1 MQNVFFILW
10 SLHDLILIGIIILKV
25 FKDWKSSY
33 SFLRTD
39 DTTELMEEAA
49 RVALCSSQPNGVDS
63 TQALLKTFAWVEPP
77 EENTFCMV
85 PSVPPHH
92 NRERQLGSKVHEN
105 GQPAIE
111 IIPGMWLNCCSFF
124 IIMYLFFLLA
134 TLKLN
139 CTAYATHFLYSL
151 QHH

>member
-1 MQNVFFILW
+1 
-10 SLHDLILIGIIILKV
+10 
-25 FKDWKSSY
+25 
-33 SFLRTD
+33 
-39 DTTELMEEAA
+39 MEEAA

-77 EENTFCMV
+77 EENTFCTV

-111 IIPGMWLNCCSFF
+111 IIPGMWLNCCVFF
-124 IIMYLFFLLA
+124 FFFYNNVFIFPPCNPETKLHSVCNTFSIQFAAPLKGREIVSPLFR
-134 TLKLN
+134 
-139 CTAYATHFLYSL
+139 HSL
-151 QHH
+151 SKWTCCWRRGWHLC